1 MRAVIQRVSEASVT
15 VDGRT
20 TGAIGPGLLA
30 LVAVHEH
37 DEESQMKWV
46 ADKTVKL
53 RIFPDEQG
61 KMNRSVLDIGGG
73 LLLVSQFTLY
83 GDVSKGTRPS
93 FIESAGPE
101 KAEAMYNRMVE
112 YVRQTYGM
120 DVQSGE
126 FAAMM
131 DVQLVN
137 DGPVTLIIEK

>member
-131 DVQLVN
+131 DIQLVN